1 MLLSARDKTHERM
14 NPRNEHA
21 VRWGEPPWRVDF
33 RPLPRVPPR
42 EVDVA
47 VVGGGF
53 TGLAAACHLRRLAPE
68 KTVALLEARRL
79 GSGASG
85 RTGGIA
91 LAGTAQGQLP
101 GLGDVLQGFVG
112 ILEALKIDCGLTLP
126 GVWEIARTRGPS
138 PSPILWNDSGA
149 LRVLRGVAGGTVAP
163 ERLIAGLAS
172 AAERLGAV
180 LCESAPVISVSSEHP
195 AKLAVGVGPNGV
207 RPGRAPLAP
216 TRRESELRAN
226 QVLFA
231 TNGYAL
237 QLSGLA
243 GRAESEFAL
252 AVATEPLRVD
262 GLEAIGLSQRNAF
275 YTVDLP
281 YLWGRALS
289 NGGIVFGS
297 GLVPFDH
304 RREWGSIDVRN
315 GQPARLLAALEE
327 RVRGLHPTLQSVRF
341 THRWGGPILF
351 PHSGNPFFARH
362 ARSPCG
368 LVVGGYSGHGVAL
381 SVYLGRWAAEVLLG
395 RQTLPPW
402 SFEAS

>member
-1 MLLSARDKTHERM
+1 MTPRD
-14 NPRNEHA
+14 EH
-21 VRWGEPPWRVDF
+21 VVHWGEPPWQIDF

-47 VVGGGF
+47 VIGGGF
-53 TGLAAACHLRRLAPE
+53 TGLAAACHLRRQAPE
-68 KTVALLEARRL
+68 KTVALLEAHRL

-85 RTGGIA
+85 RSGGIA
-91 LAGTAQGQLP
+91 LAGTAQGELP

-112 ILEALKIDCGLTLP
+112 ILKALEIDCGLTLP
-126 GVWEIARTRGPS
+126 GVWEIARTRGQS

-163 ERLIAGLAS
+163 DRLIDGLAS
-172 AAERLGAV
+172 AADRLGAV
-180 LCESAPVISVSSEHP
+180 LCESAPVLSVSSEQP
-195 AKLAVGVGPNGV
+195 ATLVLGQ
-207 RPGRAPLAP
+207 
-216 TRRESELRAN
+216 SELRAH
-226 QVLFA
+226 QILFA

-237 QLSGLA
+237 HLSGLA

-262 GLEAIGLSQRNAF
+262 GLEALGLSQRNAF

-304 RREWGSIDVRN
+304 RREWGSIDVRS
-315 GQPARLLAALEE
+315 GQPAHRLEELEE
-327 RVRGLHPTLQSVRF
+327 RVRGLHPTLQEVRF

-351 PHSGNPFFARH
+351 PHSGSPFFARH
-362 ARSPCG
+362 GRSPCG
-368 LVVGGYSGHGVAL
+368 FVVGGYSGHGVAL
-381 SVYLGRWAAEVLLG
+381 SVYLGCWAAEVLLG
-395 RQTLPPW
+395 RRRLPPW
-402 SFEAS
+402 SFETR